1 MMDQN
6 QTFLFLV
13 LMTRLRISKLY
24 AMMLK
29 VFIRELQEMIWFW
42 SKEPPLSRLNN
53 GFFFWEEPNTIY
65 LYKLWFLRKIE
76 KE

>member
-6 QTFLFLV
+6 QMFLFLV

-29 VFIRELQEMIWFW
+29 VFIRELQEMIWF
-42 SKEPPLSRLNN
+42 
-53 GFFFWEEPNTIY
+53 
-65 LYKLWFLRKIE
+65 
-76 KE
+76 

>member
-1 MMDQN
+1 MDHYLAIDSSPSLLWRNHQMMDQN

-29 VFIRELQEMIWFW
+29 VFIRELQEMIWF
-42 SKEPPLSRLNN
+42 
-53 GFFFWEEPNTIY
+53 
-65 LYKLWFLRKIE
+65 
-76 KE
+76 